1 MTDSFNLE
9 EFQRRNE
16 NRIKELEKLENGKLD
31 EDELDAFLRAQ
42 LTRAVVPDE
51 PANTGGEALPAA
63 TRWALPVSV

>member
-1 MTDSFNLE
+1 M
-9 EFQRRNE
+9 
-16 NRIKELEKLENGKLD
+16 ENGKLD